1 LCIKSTMT
9 RRLGR
14 LRVFGIRPE
23 EYSSCRT
30 MLKVAEETWEVDQIA
45 VIMFFLPNSSLGGRE
60 IL

>member
-1 LCIKSTMT
+1 MT
-9 RRLGR
+9 RRLVR

>member
-1 LCIKSTMT
+1 
-9 RRLGR
+9 
-14 LRVFGIRPE
+14 
-23 EYSSCRT
+23 